1 MRDGDDVPSSLE
13 DKISSSDL
21 RKQQLGKYRQPK
33 VMLHIIIIITYNVYI
48 QISHCL
54 THWNPSTGPYLI
66 GLTGGSASG
75 KSAIAKRLSNLG
87 AYPIDC
93 DKVHMLYESRL

>member
-1 MRDGDDVPSSLE
+1 MHDGDDVLSSLE

-33 VMLHIIIIITYNVYI
+33 VMLHNITYLYNVYI

-54 THWNPSTGPYLI
+54 AHWNPSTGPYLI

-93 DKVHMLYESRL
+93 DKVHML